1 MKVAIGADHAGY
13 LLKEAIKRHLSEKEI
28 PFSDIG
34 TFKMDSVNYP
44 EYAYKV
50 STSVAN
56 GEYDFGVLI
65 CGTGIGMC
73 ITANKIKGIRAAQ
86 AYTTEL
92 AKMSRLHNDAN
103 VLCLGGRLLSEDEAA
118 EIVDTWLNTSFEG
131 GRHITRLNLIS
142 QLTGL

>member
-13 LLKEAIKRHLSEKEI
+13 LLKEAIKRHLAKGDI

-44 EYAYKV
+44 EYGYKV
-50 STSVAN
+50 SVSVAS
-56 GEYDFGVLI
+56 GGYDFGILI

-73 ITANKIKGIRAAQ
+73 ITANKIKGIRAVQ
-86 AYTTEL
+86 AYTVEQ
-92 AKMSRLHNDAN
+92 AKLSRLHNDAN
-103 VLCLGGRLLSEDEAA
+103 ILCLGGRIINEEEAIS
-118 EIVDTWLNTSFEG
+118 IVDTWLNTSFEG
-131 GRHITRLNLIS
+131 GRHVTRLKLIS